1 MRLPALVA
9 LATLASA
16 AQTPFRP
23 VSTTVADILYAD
35 SDYEALVRLLQRA
48 RLIPTINRL
57 NGSTLFAPTNDAIN
71 RHASTH
77 PLWLAALQDPPYLPL
92 ADNVQEKLRQQLFY
106 HLLNYTL
113 DDVPADTSA
122 LVLDTLLFPRK
133 PPEGPTHEPPP
144 SPPWMPVPGGSLG
157 GAPQRLRIAT
167 RDGHGYVSVDAFG
180 KGGVEISK
188 EKKTADNG
196 AVFGISD
203 ILVPPPD
210 LGQPLFFS
218 R

>member
-16 AQTPFRP
+16 AQVPFHTA
-23 VSTTVADILYAD
+23 STTVADLLYAD
-35 SDYEALVRLLQRA
+35 PDYEALVRLLQRT

-57 NGSTLFAPTNDAIN
+57 NASTLFAPTNDAVH
-71 RHASTH
+71 RHASAH
-77 PLWLAALQDPPYLPL
+77 PLWRAALQDPPHFL

-113 DDVPADTSA
+113 DAAPANAST

-144 SPPWMPVPGGSLG
+144 SPPWLPLPGGTLG
-157 GAPQRLRIAT
+157 GAPQRLRIAA
-167 RDGHGYVSVDAFG
+167 REGHGYVSVDAFG
-180 KGGVEISK
+180 KGGVEIVK
-188 EKKTADNG
+188 QKKSADNG
-196 AVFGISD
+196 VVFGIKD